1 MLSLLKRQRKNLG
14 MLQESLS
21 FQLGKASSFVSKVER
36 AERRLDTLE
45 LIYYTQALHL
55 DPKKFICDFIDTLNL
70 MDNSLRLK

>member
-1 MLSLLKRQRKNLG
+1 MG

-45 LIYYTQALHL
+45 LIYYAQALHL
-55 DPKKFICDFIDTLNL
+55 DPKKFICDFIDTLKL
-70 MDNSLRLK
+70 IEDDFHSK

>member
-14 MLQESLS
+14 ILQEALS
-21 FQLGKASSFVSKVER
+21 FELGKASSFVSKVER

-45 LIYYTQALHL
+45 LIYYAQALQL

-70 MDNSLRLK
+70 VENRLHLR